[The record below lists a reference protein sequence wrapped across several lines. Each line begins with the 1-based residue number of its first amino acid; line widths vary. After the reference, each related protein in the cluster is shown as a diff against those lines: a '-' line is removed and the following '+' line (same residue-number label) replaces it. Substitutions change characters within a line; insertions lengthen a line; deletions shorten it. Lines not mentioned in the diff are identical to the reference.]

1 MEISQAEITDTGKP
15 IWEARVDIAGCAD
28 VFEYYGG
35 IAASI
40 HGMNNFY
47 SKKIIF
53 KAVLMSKV
61 VTL

>member
-1 MEISQAEITDTGKP
+1 MQEKLVEISQAEVTDTGKP

-47 SKKIIF
+47 F
-53 KAVLMSKV
+53 
-61 VTL
+61 